1 MTPVFRP
8 AIASIVL
15 ALTVG
20 ASAALAETNAPTGD
34 LSTDVNFIS
43 AKQAI
48 AAKDCEEYKDLAK
61 ELAEYKKKC

>member
-48 AAKDCEEYKDLAK
+48 AAKDCEEYKDFAK